1 MPYITRNKNG
11 EIRAIHATP
20 PPRSKAEWVAPEQID
35 EVINFL
41 NANPDAEQSY
51 TFMQTSDMEAVRVLE
66 DLIDLLCEKHIIA
79 FTDLPETAQH
89 KLAMRKR
96 VRKNMEGLAG
106 LINEDEKGI
115 F

>member
-1 MPYITRNKNG
+1 MPYITRNKKG
-11 EIRAIHATP
+11 EIKSIYATP
-20 PPRSKAEWVAPEQID
+20 PPGSKAEWVAPQQID

-41 NANPDAEQSY
+41 NANPDTEQSY

-79 FTDLPETAQH
+79 FTELPETAQH

-96 VRKNMEGLAG
+96 VRKEGFAS
-106 LINEDEKGI
+106 LIDDDEKGI